1 MKILYVASE
10 VVPFIKTGGLADV
23 AGALPKA
30 LKKLGNDVR
39 VILPL
44 YKQINEDY
52 KKDMKVVAEF
62 NMEFGGKQE
71 KTIIKKIDNY
81 DFPVYFLENSYFFE
95 RENLYENDD
104 RDIQFSYFSK
114 VVLEILDKIDFI
126 PNVIHANDWQTGLI
140 SLILKKE
147 YPQYKEI
154 KTVYTIHNLRYQ
166 GFFENNISDYF
177 NYEEI
182 KDKKYLNFMKLG
194 ILNSDIL
201 NTVSKTYAK
210 EIQTDYFGE
219 GLNNI
224 LKSRA
229 KDLYGIV
236 NGIDMDY
243 FNPAT
248 DKTIFKNYDSK
259 SINDKYENKLGM
271 QKEVGL
277 KEDKNTPIIGL
288 VSRLVPEKGLDLI
301 VHVFDEI
308 LKDDVQFIV
317 LGSGMDKYEDYF
329 LDLQEKYPDKVRVK
343 IGYDANFAN
352 KIYACSDM
360 FLMPSLFEPCGL
372 SQLIS
377 LRYGTL
383 PIVRETGG
391 LNDTV
396 LSYNEDTDEGN
407 GFSFTNINAHDMM
420 YTIKRAIDFYKNRKD
435 IWNKLLLRA
444 MEGDYSWENSA
455 SEYMKLYEKL
465 ILENNKN

>member
-10 VVPFIKTGGLADV
+10 VLPFIKTGGLADV

-30 LKKLGNDVR
+30 LKKLGNDIR

-44 YKQINEDY
+44 YKQINEKY
-52 KKDMKVVAEF
+52 KNDMKIVAEF
-62 NMEFGGKQE
+62 NMKFGKKNQ
-71 KTIIKKIDNY
+71 KTVIKKIDNY
-81 DFPVYFLENSYFFE
+81 DFPVYFLENSYYFE

-114 VVLEILDKIDFI
+114 VILEMLDKINFI
-126 PNVIHANDWQTGLI
+126 PDVIHANDWQTGLI
-140 SLILKKE
+140 SLILKEE
-147 YPQYKEI
+147 YPQYKNI
-154 KTVYTIHNLRYQ
+154 KTLYTIHNLRYQ

-182 KDKKYLNFMKLG
+182 NDKKYLNFMKMG

-201 NTVSKTYAK
+201 NTVSRTYAK
-210 EIQTDYFGE
+210 EIQTNYFGE
-219 GLNNI
+219 GLNDI
-224 LKSRA
+224 LKSR
-229 KDLYGIV
+229 KNDLYGIV

-248 DKTIFKNYDSK
+248 DKTIFKNYDIK
-259 SINDKYENKLGM
+259 NIDDKYENKLGL

-277 KEDKNTPIIGL
+277 KEDKNIPIIGL

-301 VHVFDEI
+301 VHIFDDI
-308 LKDDVQFIV
+308 LKDNVQFII

-329 LDLQEKYPDKVRVK
+329 LDLQDKYPDKVRVK
-343 IGYDANFAN
+343 IGYDAIFAN
-352 KIYACSDM
+352 KIYAGSDM
-360 FLMPSLFEPCGL
+360 FLMPSVFEPCGL

-396 LSYNEDTDEGN
+396 LSYNEYTGEGN
-407 GFSFTNINAHDMM
+407 GFSFTNINAHDMK
-420 YTIKRAIDFYKNRKD
+420 YTIKRAIDFYKNKKD
-435 IWNKLLLRA
+435 IWNKLVLRA

-465 ILENNKN
+465 ILK